1 MPVKLDVV
9 PEYYIR
15 IARRML
21 CSSQTFGEIAAE

>member
-1 MPVKLDVV
+1 MPIKLDVV